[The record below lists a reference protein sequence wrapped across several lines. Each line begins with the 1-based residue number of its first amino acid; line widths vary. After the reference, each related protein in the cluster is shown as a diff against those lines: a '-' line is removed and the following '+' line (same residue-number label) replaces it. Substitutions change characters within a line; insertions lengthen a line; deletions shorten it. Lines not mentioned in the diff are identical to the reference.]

1 MGEIG
6 LNVDENKGC
15 DVAAR
20 NEKAGGGFPQSSL
33 LAPRS
38 SAVTRVKICG
48 ITRVEDA
55 QAAAQA
61 GADAIGLVFYERSP
75 RLVSI
80 AQAAQLAA
88 ALPPFVTSVGLF
100 VDADE
105 TFVRQVLAAVPLDLL
120 QFHGDE
126 SPEYCAQFGRPYLK
140 AIRVKAGVDLLQCA
154 AHFRAARGL
163 LLDAHVDGIPG
174 GTGATFDWSLIPKQM
189 PLPVILSGGLDAGNV
204 AAAIKQVQPYAVD
217 VSSGVEVSKGIKD
230 AAKIAR
236 FMKEVRQ
243 ADVRLPG

>member
-1 MGEIG
+1 M
-6 LNVDENKGC
+6 
-15 DVAAR
+15 
-20 NEKAGGGFPQSSL
+20 
-33 LAPRS
+33 
-38 SAVTRVKICG
+38 TRIKICG
-48 ITRVEDA
+48 ITRAEDA
-55 QAAAQA
+55 LTAAQA

-75 RLVSI
+75 RYVGI

-105 TFVRQVLAAVPLDLL
+105 AFVREVLAAVPLDLL

-126 SPEYCAQFGRPYLK
+126 SPEYCAQFDRPYLK

-154 AHFRAARGL
+154 AHFHTAKGL
-163 LLDAHVDGIPG
+163 LLDAHVEGIPG
-174 GTGATFDWSLIPKQM
+174 GTGATFDWSLIPQAL
-189 PLPVILSGGLDAGNV
+189 PLPVILSGGLDAENV
-204 AAAIKQVQPYAVD
+204 AAAVKRVQPYAVD
-217 VSSGVEVSKGIKD
+217 VSSGVETGKGINTLKGIKD

-236 FMKEVRQ
+236 FIQEIRQ